1 MSEEARTLGERP
13 VVHTHELFGIVL
25 IILGIVAM
33 TFPKFTT
40 NLILGA
46 IAIILI
52 LAGAVFALLTYRSKE
67 RTIGAWLKAALLI
80 IFGILIFAHP
90 YAGAIGLTLI
100 VFLLLLGA
108 SLISFYWAYSSRE
121 NPSWWFMAVSGTIS
135 LVLAVLLI
143 WGIFRSNPWIVG
155 IYIGINLF
163 VDGLMLLLMGRYLKK
178 VEK

>member
-13 VVHTHELFGIVL
+13 AVHTHELLGIVL
-25 IILGIVAM
+25 IVLGLAAM
-33 TFPKFTT
+33 TFPEFTT
-40 NLILGA
+40 NLVLAG
-46 IAIILI
+46 IAVILI
-52 LAGAVFALLTYRSKE
+52 VAGIVFALITYRSEK
-67 RTIGAWLKAALLI
+67 RTVGAWLKAALLI
-80 IFGILIFAHP
+80 IFGILIFAYP
-90 YAGAIGLTLI
+90 YAGAVGLTLI

-108 SLISFYWAYSSRE
+108 SVVSFYWAYSSRE
-121 NPSWWFMAVSGTIS
+121 NPSWWFMAVSGAIS

-143 WGIFRSNPWIVG
+143 WGIFRSNPWLVG